1 MCHFF
6 DSGARRHF
14 AKVKRTN
21 ANTSKHNGTYVVL
34 YDLNIT
40 VNTGSYTTVKP
51 YVATH
56 PPLHQNKAIQR
67 LDHVELVLAKP

>member
-1 MCHFF
+1 M
-6 DSGARRHF
+6 R
-14 AKVKRTN
+14 
-21 ANTSKHNGTYVVL
+21 KHIETFHGTYVVL

-51 YVATH
+51 HVATH
-56 PPLHQNKAIQR
+56 PPPMHQNRAIKR